1 MNRQEE
7 AKQPSSGGSKFG
19 VIGVL
24 MNYGL
29 GRIAPGFAVKRLI
42 RALGSPNEETK
53 MAAYMALVKLG
64 PRNADRL
71 LTAARQGQRTAGIVQ
86 LLGDLGDR
94 GLISELDEFTR
105 SSDPKVAAAARDS
118 IDLLQSADDTK

>member
-1 MNRQEE
+1 MDRQEPT
-7 AKQPSSGGSKFG
+7 KPPSSGGSKFG

-24 MNYGL
+24 LNYGL
-29 GRIAPGFAVKRLI
+29 GRIAPGFAVPRLI

-71 LTAARQGQRTAGIVQ
+71 LAAARHGQRTASIVQ

-94 GLISELDEFTR
+94 GLIPELAEFTR
-105 SSDPKVAAAARDS
+105 SADPQVAAAARDS
-118 IDLLQSADDTK
+118 IELLQSVHDTQ

>member
-1 MNRQEE
+1 MDRQKETNRG
-7 AKQPSSGGSKFG
+7 SSGGSKFD

-24 MNYGL
+24 LYFLL
-29 GRIAPGFAVKRLI
+29 GRVVPGFAVKRLI

-71 LTAARQGQRTAGIVQ
+71 LAAAKQGQRTAGIVQ

-94 GLISELDEFTR
+94 RLIGDLQEFTQ
-105 SSDPKVAAAARDS
+105 SSDPKVASAARES
-118 IDLLQSADDTK
+118 IELLQSREAE

>member
-1 MNRQEE
+1 MDSHEE
-7 AKQPSSGGSKFG
+7 TKRGRSRGSKFG

-24 MNYGL
+24 LNYVL
-29 GRIAPGFAVKRLI
+29 GRVAPGFAVKRLI
-42 RALGSPNEETK
+42 RALGSPNEATK

-71 LTAARQGQRTAGIVQ
+71 LAAAKQGQQTAAIVQ

-94 GLISELDEFTR
+94 RLIADLEEFAR
-105 SSDPKVAAAARDS
+105 SSDPEVASAARES
-118 IDLLQSADDTK
+118 LEVLQSGGDVE